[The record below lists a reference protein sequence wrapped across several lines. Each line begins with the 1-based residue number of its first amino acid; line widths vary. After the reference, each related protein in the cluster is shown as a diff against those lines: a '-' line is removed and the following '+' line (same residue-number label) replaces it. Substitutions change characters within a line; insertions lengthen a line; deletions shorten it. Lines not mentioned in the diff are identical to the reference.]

1 MTLIAGKED
10 GATLS
15 ITAGMHATEYVG
27 IVVAHE
33 LAGKI
38 EPAKLRGNLIIA
50 PLVNTYGVDALSLR
64 INPIDGANLNRIFP
78 GDPKGTDKRPGS
90 RPGVQE
96 HYFCFRLLHGLP
108 RW

>member
-1 MTLIAGKED
+1 
-10 GATLS
+10 
-15 ITAGMHATEYVG
+15 MHATEYVG
-27 IVVAHE
+27 IVAAHE

-78 GDPKGTDKRPGS
+78 GDPKGTISYRVVDQ
-90 RPGVQE
+90 V
-96 HYFCFRLLHGLP
+96 FRNIISVSDCYMDSTVVNSLNHCSLSQYVMI
-108 RW
+108 RE